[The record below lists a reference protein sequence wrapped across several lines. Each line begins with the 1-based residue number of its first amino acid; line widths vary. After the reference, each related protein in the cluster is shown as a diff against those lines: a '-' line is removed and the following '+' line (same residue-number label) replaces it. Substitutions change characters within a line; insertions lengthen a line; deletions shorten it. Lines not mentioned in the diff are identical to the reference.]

1 MAADYTITDQR
12 PVMSASPGGQFVP
25 SMEITFVTKPNAQP
39 GRVTVPTTQYT
50 PENVDR
56 IVGEAARNI
65 EAVHT
70 L

>member
-12 PVMSASPGGQFVP
+12 PVTASTAGGVFVP

-39 GRVTVPTTQYT
+39 GRVTVPISAYT
-50 PENVDR
+50 PDHVNE
-56 IVGEAARNI
+56 IVTAAARNI
-65 EAVHT
+65 EAVHA